1 MRIDEMQIVNK
12 KDDSYLTVF
21 VNDFN
26 DSYHRMD
33 NEPNTDLEK
42 AARKIRRRYKSFQ
55 EYRKAMAIYNE
66 YMDILIESYGSLKYF
81 ITRLESKTVFQY
93 IPPRPRLKKGPINNF
108 IMKHNIIISD
118 PNIMTIDSEK
128 LEEYEETFEEEILN
142 NTKLSNK
149 IIKCKDKNIE
159 KLIEET
165 STRKVTLK
173 KFREIDAVEL
183 LSSYFDNAN
192 SKEAKEEKRK
202 YEDICV
208 ADIAEGIDQVDDN
221 DEDEKT
227 TFFRGRMISHAELAQ
242 YNLLKDMNKW
252 GWNSYKIMKQTKSKN
267 STATLALKQ
276 ERRLEKKRKKKK
288 GVQKA
293 ADNFLMNLMGD
304 NDMEVQFDSFEDYEN
319 DMLNLTVND
328 VFK

>member
-1 MRIDEMQIVNK
+1 MRIDEMQISNE
-12 KDDSYLTVF
+12 KDTSYLTVY
-21 VNDFN
+21 VNDFD

-33 NEPNTDLEK
+33 NEPNTELEK

-55 EYRKAMAIYNE
+55 EYRKAMAIYTE
-66 YMDILIESYGSLKYF
+66 YMEALIETYGTPKYF
-81 ITRLESKTVFQY
+81 LTRLESKTVFQY
-93 IPPRPRLKKGPINNF
+93 IPPRPRLKKGPTNNF

-118 PNIMTIDSEK
+118 PNVMVVNKERLS
-128 LEEYEETFEEEILN
+128 EYEETFEEEILRD
-142 NTKLSNK
+142 TKLSNK
-149 IIKCKDKNIE
+149 IIKCKDKNVE
-159 KLIEET
+159 KAIAEAT
-165 STRKVTLK
+165 SRRTTMKRL
-173 KFREIDAVEL
+173 REVDAVEL

-208 ADIAEGIDQVDDN
+208 ADIAEGIDEVKDSDD
-221 DEDEKT
+221 DEKT
-227 TFFRGRMISHAELAQ
+227 TFFRGRMISQTELCQ

-288 GVQKA
+288 GVQKT
-293 ADNFLMNLMGD
+293 ADKFLMNLMGD
-304 NDMEVQFDSFEDYEN
+304 NDMDVEFDSFEEYEN
-319 DMLNLTVND
+319 DMLNISIND